1 MAYVLHVSTFV
12 NVLQKNLR
20 KTSDISNT
28 RNKSVRKA
36 FYLLFFSVKVLSV
49 AFPFAVTEIQKSQQK
64 LHLQNKSMLKL
75 VTIK

>member
-12 NVLQKNLR
+12 NVFQKNLR

-36 FYLLFFSVKVLSV
+36 FYLVFSVKVLSV